1 MICLGRVAK
10 GVKCSVKGCDKEA
23 ARSLPRDK
31 VSSAGLKIDEGTRRS
46 YLCRDHYKEYK
57 KGSKKDKLL
66 EKWRY
71 KG

>member
-1 MICLGRVAK
+1 MIRLGRVAK

-31 VSSAGLKIDEGTRRS
+31 VSSAGLKIDDGTRRS
-46 YLCRDHYKEYK
+46 YLCKDHYKEYK